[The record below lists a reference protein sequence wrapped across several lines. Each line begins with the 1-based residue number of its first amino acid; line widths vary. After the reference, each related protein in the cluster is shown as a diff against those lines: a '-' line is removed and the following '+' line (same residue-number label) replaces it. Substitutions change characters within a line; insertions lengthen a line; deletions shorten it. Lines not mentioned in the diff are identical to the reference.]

1 MHRREMTFSLMGLAL
16 LLLICGCEKRH
27 DPFAAP
33 PIGMKVELRPLPE
46 ESSPDRAP
54 AGRNEVLLIRLLGPG
69 ISASAVREQ
78 VAAISFMTAG
88 KGATSQ
94 FSLQEL
100 ALTKDGAFCPDP
112 GPDVAGLMQDFP
124 GMILICRDDV
134 AEALRRASRVSI
146 QFKSGGV
153 KSLTSWGVLNTES
166 TGEKI
171 LIHSFSI

>member
-1 MHRREMTFSLMGLAL
+1 MTFSLIGLAL

-33 PIGMKVELRPLPE
+33 PIGMKVELRPLAE
-46 ESSPDRAP
+46 ESRSDHAA
-54 AGRNEVLLIRLLGPG
+54 AGKEEIVLIRLLSLG
-69 ISASAVREQ
+69 ISPSAVREQ
-78 VAAISFMTAG
+78 VAAISFTTAG
-88 KGATSQ
+88 KAAADK

-100 ALTKDGAFCPDP
+100 ALTKEGAYCPDP

-153 KSLTSWGVLNTES
+153 KSLTSWGVLNTDS